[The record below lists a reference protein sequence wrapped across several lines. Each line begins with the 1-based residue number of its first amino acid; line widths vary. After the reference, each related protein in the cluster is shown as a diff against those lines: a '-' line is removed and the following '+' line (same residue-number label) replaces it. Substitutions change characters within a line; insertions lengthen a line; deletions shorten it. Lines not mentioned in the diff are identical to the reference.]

1 MNDCAWLKRSHLI
14 DIQVWSKSA
23 KNEFGEKE
31 IDTELNGNFE
41 DNCLFIGVMP
51 EEDDPRKAKPK
62 LLDDLKTISMTQ
74 EDFKVTYDPVIYIE
88 EQLIG
93 TYGNYSPELIN
104 QIKVSVH
111 RYNHYISEP
120 DAIR

>member
-1 MNDCAWLKRSHLI
+1 MNESARLKWSHLI

-51 EEDDPRKAKPK
+51 EEDDPRKTKPK
-62 LLDDLKTISMTQ
+62 LLDDLKSISITQ
-74 EDFKVTYDPVIYIE
+74 DDLRQSYDPVQYIE
-88 EQLIG
+88 E
-93 TYGNYSPELIN
+93 
-104 QIKVSVH
+104 
-111 RYNHYISEP
+111 
-120 DAIR
+120 